1 MRFRGADALQAIAR
15 SHWWCTP
22 AIVWEKQSAKKFTL
36 YSGSRFVKTLA
47 NTLLFLL
54 AIAAAPLGSAQNPLG
69 SNLKVKVEATELDQQ
84 TLLARLNAN
93 GAAHHLKF
101 VLAEQGY
108 DYRITFGTEQ
118 KPVSGINASAATTA
132 VYDGGGKE
140 LFEFKRE
147 GRWTDSGATNA
158 TAKEIIKR
166 LLKLKQ

>member
-1 MRFRGADALQAIAR
+1 MKPLGCI
-15 SHWWCTP
+15 
-22 AIVWEKQSAKKFTL
+22 
-36 YSGSRFVKTLA
+36 
-47 NTLLFLL
+47 LLFLV
-54 AIAAAPLGSAQNPLG
+54 AIAATPLSFAQNSLG
-69 SNLKVKVEATELDQQ
+69 SNLKIKIESTELDQQ

-93 GAAHHLKF
+93 GVAHHLKF
-101 VLAEQGY
+101 VLADQNF

-132 VYDGGGKE
+132 VYDAEGKE
-140 LFEFKRE
+140 MFEFKRE

>member
-1 MRFRGADALQAIAR
+1 MKPL
-15 SHWWCTP
+15 
-22 AIVWEKQSAKKFTL
+22 
-36 YSGSRFVKTLA
+36 GS
-47 NTLLFLL
+47 TLLFVL
-54 AIAAAPLGSAQNPLG
+54 AIAAAVPPGFAQNPLG
-69 SNLKVKVEATELDQQ
+69 SNLKIKIEATELDQQ

-93 GAAHHLKF
+93 GVAHHLKF
-101 VLAEQGY
+101 ILANQDF

-132 VYDGGGKE
+132 IYDAEGKE
-140 LFEFKRE
+140 MFEFKQE